1 MGVAEYVRALLASDT
16 LGPQVRHHR
25 CEPARAAVYAESRL
39 PWPSAIRRT
48 LEERGLSGLY
58 SHQALATDH
67 IRAGHSVVVA
77 TPTASGKSL
86 IYNLPVLERHLRDS
100 EARALYLFPLKALAQ
115 DQLAGLQRLVSGWP
129 EEARPT
135 AALYDGDTSDHFRR
149 KIRRD
154 PPTVLISNPE
164 MLHLALLPHHE
175 QWAPFL
181 AGLSHIVV
189 DEAHTYRGVFGAH
202 MAGVF
207 RRLNRLAAHYGAAP
221 SYVFCTATVGN
232 PGELAA
238 SLSGLDLL
246 PGRRPP
252 VVVDQSGAPQGA
264 RHYVFLD
271 PDQSPATAAI
281 DLLRA
286 ALARKLR
293 TIVYCRSRR
302 MTELV
307 SLWAG
312 SLSGPWA
319 GRISAYRA
327 GFLPEERR
335 QIEARM
341 ASGEL
346 LAVVSTSA
354 LELGIDIGGLD
365 VCILVGYPGTIM
377 STLQRGGRVGRAQQ
391 ESAVVLVA
399 GEDALDQ
406 YFMSH
411 PEDFFSRPAE
421 KAVVNPWNEVI
432 LARHLECAAAEL
444 PLSARD
450 PWLAPAPAQEA
461 LRDLA
466 ARGRLLLSADGSQ
479 WLAARKRPQRLVDLR
494 GTGRSFVIEDSEG
507 TVIGSVDGFRAWRET
522 HAGAVY
528 LHRGRSYVIEEM
540 DPAAGRVRA
549 RQAKVDWFTRVRG
562 HKSTDILEELERR
575 PLGRGVVCRGRL
587 RIIDTIT
594 GYEKRSTRDN
604 RLLTIVPLEA
614 PPQIF
619 ETEGLWYVIP
629 ESCRRRL
636 EEDFVHF
643 MGSIHACEHTA
654 IGMLPL
660 LVMADRN
667 DFGGIS
673 IPLHPQT
680 GLACVFIYDG
690 LPGGAGLTRQAFGH
704 ARELLEVCAAVIEA
718 CPCEDGCPSCVHSP
732 KCGSGNRPISKAGA
746 LRLIR
751 DLLAPGADAEGEALC
766 ADLRISPPPEL
777 LPPRPVDEPAAPV
790 PPPVPDM
797 AAIMA
802 AWAGQSSAAAPAVPA
817 GQAGQGPRTAIAG
830 AGKGEAAPPGDMPPQ
845 DGPIEGGGGEA
856 CADGGSPQDGPS
868 AAAGKL
874 LGKRATCPAA
884 AAGMAGYR
892 AVGGAGHPD
901 DQGASPRPVS
911 PAAGRKTGGATAPA
925 ASAGG
930 AGGTRVRPGPGV
942 GALGR
947 PPEQYLVFDV
957 ETRRSAA
964 EVGGWNRADRMGV
977 SIAVA
982 YDSRADDF
990 FTYTQEALPELFA
1003 RMRAAQLVVGF
1014 NSFRFDY
1021 AVLSAFA
1028 PFDLRAL
1035 PGLDL
1040 LRRVQDS
1047 LKYRVSL
1054 DNLGQATLGEPKS
1067 ADGLQ
1072 ALRWWQEGRLD
1083 DIAAYCR
1090 KDVDLTRRLYLFG
1103 LEHGWLLFTNKAGQR
1118 VRVPVDFRQ

>member
-39 PWPSAIRRT
+39 PWPAAIRRT

-129 EEARPT
+129 EEVRPT

-629 ESCRRRL
+629 ESCRQRL

-830 AGKGEAAPPGDMPPQ
+830 AGKGEAASPGDMPPQ

-911 PAAGRKTGGATAPA
+911 PAAQRPEPTAPA
-925 ASAGG
+925 ASAAT

>member
-39 PWPSAIRRT
+39 PWPAAIRRT

-494 GTGRSFVIEDSEG
+494 GTGRSFVIKDSEG

>member
-39 PWPSAIRRT
+39 PWPAAIRRT

-528 LHRGRSYVIEEM
+528 LHRGRS
-540 DPAAGRVRA
+540 
-549 RQAKVDWFTRVRG
+549 
-562 HKSTDILEELERR
+562 
-575 PLGRGVVCRGRL
+575 
-587 RIIDTIT
+587 
-594 GYEKRSTRDN
+594 
-604 RLLTIVPLEA
+604 
-614 PPQIF
+614 
-619 ETEGLWYVIP
+619 
-629 ESCRRRL
+629 
-636 EEDFVHF
+636 
-643 MGSIHACEHTA
+643 
-654 IGMLPL
+654 
-660 LVMADRN
+660 
-667 DFGGIS
+667 
-673 IPLHPQT
+673 
-680 GLACVFIYDG
+680 
-690 LPGGAGLTRQAFGH
+690 
-704 ARELLEVCAAVIEA
+704 
-718 CPCEDGCPSCVHSP
+718 
-732 KCGSGNRPISKAGA
+732 
-746 LRLIR
+746 
-751 DLLAPGADAEGEALC
+751 
-766 ADLRISPPPEL
+766 
-777 LPPRPVDEPAAPV
+777 
-790 PPPVPDM
+790 
-797 AAIMA
+797 
-802 AWAGQSSAAAPAVPA
+802 
-817 GQAGQGPRTAIAG
+817 
-830 AGKGEAAPPGDMPPQ
+830 
-845 DGPIEGGGGEA
+845 
-856 CADGGSPQDGPS
+856 
-868 AAAGKL
+868 
-874 LGKRATCPAA
+874 
-884 AAGMAGYR
+884 
-892 AVGGAGHPD
+892 
-901 DQGASPRPVS
+901 
-911 PAAGRKTGGATAPA
+911 
-925 ASAGG
+925 
-930 AGGTRVRPGPGV
+930 
-942 GALGR
+942 
-947 PPEQYLVFDV
+947 
-957 ETRRSAA
+957 
-964 EVGGWNRADRMGV
+964 
-977 SIAVA
+977 
-982 YDSRADDF
+982 
-990 FTYTQEALPELFA
+990 
-1003 RMRAAQLVVGF
+1003 
-1014 NSFRFDY
+1014 
-1021 AVLSAFA
+1021 
-1028 PFDLRAL
+1028 
-1035 PGLDL
+1035 
-1040 LRRVQDS
+1040 
-1047 LKYRVSL
+1047 
-1054 DNLGQATLGEPKS
+1054 
-1067 ADGLQ
+1067 
-1072 ALRWWQEGRLD
+1072 
-1083 DIAAYCR
+1083 
-1090 KDVDLTRRLYLFG
+1090 
-1103 LEHGWLLFTNKAGQR
+1103 
-1118 VRVPVDFRQ
+1118 